1 MLAPTP
7 PKTCAEKENK
17 MKREIEINER
27 ARPTLNGGSYDV
39 IVVGGGVAGISAAL
53 AARRSGAEVLLLER
67 EYSLG
72 GLATL
77 GLVTIYLPICDGMG
91 HQVSFSI
98 AEELLRLSISVG
110 HEAKYP
116 KPWLEGGSD
125 EEKAKTRFQ
134 VRYNAA
140 AFALLCEER
149 LLSEGVKILYGS
161 HVCAASVGEG
171 GRIEAVIAEG
181 VDGRSAYFGKAFVD
195 ASGDAVLAQAAGE
208 ETATYSPNVNAAW
221 YYYVADGIND
231 LKMLGYSENPAK
243 KDEGKKRYAVCDT
256 EAVSEFMTDGHA
268 EILKAIREMG
278 VSREKEISAISGI
291 PQYRMTRR
299 IVSARDCT
307 LADNKKY
314 IPDSVGTFSSWY
326 SRGPVYEMPFRALCG
341 RNISNLYAA
350 GRIIGADD
358 GAWYNT
364 RVIPICAVSG
374 EASGRA
380 AAMLAREGK
389 VDVGRL
395 QDELRRAGVTLH
407 VSEVL

>member
-1 MLAPTP
+1 M
-7 PKTCAEKENK
+7 KKE
-17 MKREIEINER
+17 ISVNER
-27 ARPTLNGGSYDV
+27 QRPTLDGGKYDV
-39 IVVGGGVAGISAAL
+39 VVVGGGVAGIAA
-53 AARRSGAEVLLLER
+53 AFSARRGGAKVLLLER

-116 KPWLEGGSD
+116 KPWLENGSD

-134 VRYNAA
+134 VRYNAS
-140 AFALLCEER
+140 AFALLCEEL

-161 HVCAASVGEG
+161 HVCGAEVED
-171 GRIEAVIAEG
+171 GRIRAVIAEG
-181 VDGRSAYFGKAFVD
+181 VDGRSAYFGDSFVD
-195 ASGDAVLAQAAGE
+195 ASGDAILAYAAGE
-208 ETATYSPNVNAAW
+208 ETKTYSPNVNAAW
-221 YYYVADGIND
+221 YYYINEGKND
-231 LKMLGYSENPAK
+231 LKMLGYSEDPAK
-243 KDEGKKRYAVCDT
+243 RDENKKRYAVCDT

-268 EILKAIREMG
+268 EILKVIREMG

-299 IVSARDCT
+299 IVSLRDCT
-307 LADNKKY
+307 LEDDKKY
-314 IPDSVGTFSSWY
+314 IEDSVGTFSNWY
-326 SRGPVYEMPFRALCG
+326 TRGPVYELPFRALCG
-341 RNISNLYAA
+341 RNIKNLYAA

-358 GAWYNT
+358 RAWYNT

-374 EASGRA
+374 EAAGKA
-380 AAMLAREGK
+380 AAILARDGEMNLEK
-389 VDVGRL
+389 L
-395 QDELRRAGVTLH
+395 QRELTGSGVTLH
-407 VSEVL
+407 IKDIRGL

>member
-1 MLAPTP
+1 
-7 PKTCAEKENK
+7 
-17 MKREIEINER
+17 MKNEVEIRER
-27 ARPTLNGGSYDV
+27 ARPTLDGGRYDV
-39 IVVGGGVAGISAAL
+39 VVVGGGVAGIAAAL
-53 AARRSGAEVLLLER
+53 AAKRSGADVLLLER

-77 GLVTIYLPICDGMG
+77 GLVTIYLPICDGRG

-98 AEELLRLSISVG
+98 AEELLRLSVSVG

-125 EEKAKTRFQ
+125 EEKVKTRFQ

-140 AFALLCEER
+140 AFALLCEE
-149 LLSEGVKILYGS
+149 LLLKEGVKILYGS
-161 HVCAASVGEG
+161 HVCAASIDEN
-171 GRIEAVIAEG
+171 GRINAVVSEG
-181 VDGRSAYFGKAFVD
+181 VDGKTAYFGKAFVD
-195 ASGDAVLAQAAGE
+195 ASGDAILAQAAGE
-208 ETATYSPNVNAAW
+208 QTATYAPNVNAAW
-221 YYYVADGIND
+221 YYYVADGKND

-243 KDEGKKRYAVCDT
+243 KDENKKRYAVCDT

-268 EILKAIREMG
+268 EILKVIREMG
-278 VSREKEISAISGI
+278 VSREKEISAIAGV

-299 IVSARDCT
+299 IVSKRDCT
-307 LADNKKY
+307 LEDDGKF
-314 IPDSVGTFSSWY
+314 IPDSVGTFSNWY
-326 SRGPVYEMPFRALCG
+326 ERGPVYEMPFGALCG
-341 RNISNLYAA
+341 KCVDNLYAA

-380 AAMLAREGK
+380 AAMMAREGK
-389 VDVGRL
+389 VDIEKL
-395 QDELRRAGVTLH
+395 QKELKNAGVTLH
-407 VSEVL
+407 INEVIPLSE

>member
-1 MLAPTP
+1 M
-7 PKTCAEKENK
+7 KKE
-17 MKREIEINER
+17 ISVNER
-27 ARPTLNGGSYDV
+27 QRPTLDGGKYDV
-39 IVVGGGVAGISAAL
+39 VVVGGGVAGITAAL
-53 AARRSGAEVLLLER
+53 SARRGGAKVLLLER

-77 GLVTIYLPICDGMG
+77 GLVTIYLPICDGRG

-116 KPWLEGGSD
+116 KPWLDNGSD

-140 AFALLCEER
+140 AFALLCEEL

-161 HVCAASVGEG
+161 HVCGADVED
-171 GRIEAVIAEG
+171 GRIRAVIAEG
-181 VDGRSAYFGKAFVD
+181 VDGRSAYFGDSFVD
-195 ASGDAVLAQAAGE
+195 ASGDAILAYASGE
-208 ETATYSPNVNAAW
+208 ETKTYSPNVNAAW
-221 YYYVADGIND
+221 YYYIYEGKND
-231 LKMLGYSENPAK
+231 LKMLGYSEDPTK
-243 KDEGKKRYAVCDT
+243 RDENKKRYAVCDT

-268 EILKAIREMG
+268 EILKVIREMG

-299 IVSARDCT
+299 IASLRDCT
-307 LADNKKY
+307 LEDDKKY
-314 IPDSVGTFSSWY
+314 IEDSVGTFSNWY
-326 SRGPVYEMPFRALCG
+326 TRGPVYELPFRALCG
-341 RNISNLYAA
+341 RNIKNLYAA

-358 GAWYNT
+358 RAWYNT

-374 EASGRA
+374 EAAGKA
-380 AAMLAREGK
+380 AAILARDGEMNLEK
-389 VDVGRL
+389 L
-395 QDELRRAGVTLH
+395 QRELAGSGVTLH
-407 VSEVL
+407 IKDIRGL

>member
-1 MLAPTP
+1 M
-7 PKTCAEKENK
+7 KKE
-17 MKREIEINER
+17 ISVNER
-27 ARPTLNGGSYDV
+27 QRPTLDGGKYDV
-39 IVVGGGVAGISAAL
+39 VVVGGGVAGIAAAL
-53 AARRSGAEVLLLER
+53 SARRGGAKVLLLER

-116 KPWLEGGSD
+116 KPWLDNGSD

-140 AFALLCEER
+140 AFALLCEEL

-161 HVCAASVGEG
+161 HVCGAEVED
-171 GRIEAVIAEG
+171 GRIRAVIAEG
-181 VDGRSAYFGKAFVD
+181 VDGRSAYFGDSFVD
-195 ASGDAVLAQAAGE
+195 ASGDAILAYAAGE
-208 ETATYSPNVNAAW
+208 ETKTYSPNVNAAW
-221 YYYVADGIND
+221 YYYIDQGKND
-231 LKMLGYSENPAK
+231 LKMLGYSEDPAK
-243 KDEGKKRYAVCDT
+243 RDENKKRYAVCDT

-268 EILKAIREMG
+268 EILKVIREMG

-299 IVSARDCT
+299 IVSLRDCT
-307 LADNKKY
+307 LEDDKKY
-314 IPDSVGTFSSWY
+314 IEDSVGTFSNWY
-326 SRGPVYEMPFRALCG
+326 TRGPVYELPFRALCG
-341 RNISNLYAA
+341 RNIKNLYAA

-358 GAWYNT
+358 RAWYNT

-374 EASGRA
+374 EAAGKA
-380 AAMLAREGK
+380 AAILARDGEMNLK
-389 VDVGRL
+389 KL
-395 QDELRRAGVTLH
+395 QRELTESGVTLH
-407 VSEVL
+407 IKDIRGL